1 MSSDLML
8 ASGKLSSYRILTT
21 YLNIL
26 DKKERDRVLPKTKDL
41 EYVRMLID
49 EGIRRLDE
57 IIKELSENL
66 KGRINGYYAKKAVKD
81 VLGLDVDEIEA
92 KNYVA
97 RELASWILEISEN
110 LNIIKLKGSWER
122 R

>member
-1 MSSDLML
+1 MPGDLML
-8 ASGKLSSYRILTT
+8 ASGKLSSYRILTA

-26 DKKERDRVLPKTKDL
+26 DKKERDKALPKTKDL

-57 IIKELSENL
+57 IIRELSENL

-81 VLGLDVDEIEA
+81 VLGLDVDETEA
-92 KNYVA
+92 KDYVA
-97 RELASWILEISEN
+97 KELASWILEISEN
-110 LNIIKLKGSWER
+110 LNIIKLKGSWESK
-122 R
+122 